1 MTDLW
6 LSGVFFQALNTPK
19 TRFRPGLRSEPRWG
33 GAYDAP
39 PDLLVT
45 GDILG
50 TLPPHTLPSRSLRRL
65 DLGAFGASVV
75 KPPNTN
81 SWLRL

>member
-6 LSGVFFQALNTPK
+6 LSGAFFQALNTPK
-19 TRFRPGLRSEPRWG
+19 LVFGRGCAPDTAG
-33 GAYDAP
+33 GAYEA
-39 PDLLVT
+39 
-45 GDILG
+45 
-50 TLPPHTLPSRSLRRL
+50 PSRLGRGCQLGISLPLRHLRRL

-75 KPPNTN
+75 RPPNIN